1 MSIAARLGAQSGMD
15 VADAEAGALTAIKP
29 WLLAVEL
36 LKVVTGALI
45 AFSVFSTT
53 KVFRAS
59 ALSLCLGL
67 IGAALLVAAG
77 ALGFLAVDELG
88 RSNGSAELG
97 RWTALSGLASAPFT
111 GVWAA
116 ALLGRRT
123 EVPKWLRLIAFSLAA
138 TGLGAL
144 LLPPIGMLFGLASIA
159 WWFGL
164 ARLLGRTQPR
174 S

>member
-1 MSIAARLGAQSGMD
+1 ME
-15 VADAEAGALTAIKP
+15 VASAEAEALTSIKP
-29 WLLAVEL
+29 WLQAAEL

-45 AFSVFSTT
+45 AVAVFSTT

-59 ALSLCLGL
+59 ALGLCFGL
-67 IGAALLVAAG
+67 IGAGLLIAAG
-77 ALGFLAVDELG
+77 VLGFLALGELG
-88 RSNGSAELG
+88 RRDGSAELG

-111 GVWAA
+111 GAWAA
-116 ALLGRRT
+116 VLLGSRV
-123 EVPKWLRLIAFSLAA
+123 EAPKWVRLSALALAA

-164 ARLLGRTQPR
+164 ARLLGRTQSR

>member
-1 MSIAARLGAQSGMD
+1 MAS
-15 VADAEAGALTAIKP
+15 AEAEALTSIKP
-29 WLLAVEL
+29 WLLAAEL

-45 AFSVFSTT
+45 AVAVFSTT

-59 ALSLCLGL
+59 APSLCLGL
-67 IGAALLVAAG
+67 IGAGLLIAAG
-77 ALGFLAVDELG
+77 VLGFLALGELG
-88 RSNGSAELG
+88 RSDGSAELG

-111 GVWAA
+111 GVWAT
-116 ALLGRRT
+116 ALLSRRT
-123 EVPKWLRLIAFSLAA
+123 EVPKWLRLTALSLAA
-138 TGLGAL
+138 AGLGAL

-164 ARLLGRTQPR
+164 ARLLGRTPPR

>member
-1 MSIAARLGAQSGMD
+1 MD
-15 VADAEAGALTAIKP
+15 VANAEAGALTAIKP
-29 WLLAVEL
+29 WLLAAEL

-45 AFSVFSTT
+45 AVAVVSAT

-59 ALSLCLGL
+59 ALSLCFGL
-67 IGAALLVAAG
+67 IGAALLIAAG
-77 ALGFLAVDELG
+77 ILGFLALHELG
-88 RSNGSAELG
+88 RSDGSAELG

-111 GVWAA
+111 GIWAA
-116 ALLGRRT
+116 SLLGRRADA
-123 EVPKWLRLIAFSLAA
+123 PRWLRLTAISLAA
-138 TGLGAL
+138 AGLGAL